1 MKKLFLSVVI
11 ALFALLPTK
20 ESKAQDYT
28 WGIGFRGT
36 YYPALSIKQQL
47 SSRNSMD
54 YIVSFRNHGFQA
66 TAIYEWK
73 TPVINNN
80 FHLYYGIGGSIG
92 LWDDYRDNKY
102 KDELGFRAG
111 VDGILGLE
119 FKIPN
124 VPITLSVDYKPYINL
139 IGWGNDF
146 ANGAFSVRYV
156 F

>member
-1 MKKLFLSVVI
+1 MEN
-11 ALFALLPTK
+11 ACN
-20 ESKAQDYT
+20 Y
-28 WGIGFRGT
+28 
-36 YYPALSIKQQL
+36 
-47 SSRNSMD
+47 
-54 YIVSFRNHGFQA
+54 
-66 TAIYEWK
+66 
-73 TPVINNN
+73 NN